1 MADGWQKSTNVYP
14 ATAAPT
20 TSPSSTSDVPTTA
33 KPYED
38 TRLIAGR
45 SSACARHLRPHSA
58 KMRGWEPAFW
68 NNANSGVGWMGPDT
82 TASSTPYTTTVSRVT
97 AANFASACC
106 HTTSLKRASSIPA
119 MTGPTA
125 PRLPHRVPY
134 HGYAALAPEK
144 SGHRSW
150 RREP

>member
-20 TSPSSTSDVPTTA
+20 TSPWSTSDVPTTA

-58 KMRGWEPAFW
+58 KRRGREPAFL
-68 NNANSGVGWMGPDT
+68 NNANNGGGWVGTET
-82 TASSTPYTTTVSRVT
+82 TASPTPYTTTGSRSV
-97 AANFASACC
+97 AANISSGCC
-106 HTTSLKRASSIPA
+106 PTTS
-119 MTGPTA
+119 
-125 PRLPHRVPY
+125 
-134 HGYAALAPEK
+134 PEK
-144 SGHRSW
+144 G
-150 RREP
+150 